1 MTVCITNDNVRRK
14 GVAFCYQVQLYA
26 FLYGQDILP
35 EKGSFLARDGVYR
48 PFPMFFVAP
57 KTCIFKCRYQP
68 IAFSFYCSTAMVEME
83 VREDNVGNIVSME
96 AVFGQ
101 GSI

>member
-1 MTVCITNDNVRRK
+1 MSVCITNVNVRRK
-14 GVAFCYQVQLYA
+14 GFAFCYKVQLSA

-35 EKGSFLARDGVYR
+35 AKASFFARVGVYR

-57 KTCIFKCRYQP
+57 KPCIFKCRHQP
-68 IAFSFYCSTAMVEME
+68 LASSLYGSTAMVEME